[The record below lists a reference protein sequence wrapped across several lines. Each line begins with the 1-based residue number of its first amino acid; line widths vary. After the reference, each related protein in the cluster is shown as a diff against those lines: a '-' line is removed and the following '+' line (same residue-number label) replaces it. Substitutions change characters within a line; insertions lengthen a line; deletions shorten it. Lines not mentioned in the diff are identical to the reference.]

1 MVLIDILES
10 IGCLESHLVFSH
22 VLVSSLVEISLVE
35 NLLRLDIPLG
45 ERLLLG
51 DKTHLH
57 PHKPLQIWTV
67 LVNSSN
73 TDATQAS
80 PVELPVVSLALPVGA
95 GQGGVQLDHH
105 LLQLLHYWEYVERA
119 GTGHHKLLH
128 KAVLE
133 NFSHLVPWLCHHC
146 HLQNWGFG
154 GNNNCLETL

>member
-45 ERLLLG
+45 ERLLLS
-51 DKTHLH
+51 DKAHLH
-57 PHKPLQIWTV
+57 PHKPLQIGTV

-80 PVELPVVSLALPVGA
+80 PVELPVASLALPVGA
-95 GQGGVQLDHH
+95 GQGGVKLDHH
-105 LLQLLHYWEYVERA
+105 LLQLLHDWEHVESA

-128 KAVLE
+128 ETVLE
-133 NFSHLVPWLCHHC
+133 NFDHLAPSLCHHC
-146 HLQNWGFG
+146 LLHNG
-154 GNNNCLETL
+154 GLGGSNHVL